1 MARGHLQASACGKL
15 SKSCLNTLYSGTN
28 SHQRDTN
35 SFDKTS
41 IFGILE
47 MSLRSLLWHQHL
59 LHSKM
64 SSYSPKNPDPMSPIA
79 GNKETKS
86 HVLLQ
91 HLHRDLQVQ
100 VGFPLSRL
108 SQTLGLLW
116 ISMATTHPGAIY
128 SVASGARCACSGSHV
143 NTWLLSLIISAVFSF
158 TAAEEAKQE
167 KHTCERHDYGFLSKA
182 YLCHCCVLALPPEV
196 KTHTW
201 RQWLIYSM
209 CSFSASAT

>member
-1 MARGHLQASACGKL
+1 MTPASAA
-15 SKSCLNTLYSGTN
+15 
-28 SHQRDTN
+28 QQD
-35 SFDKTS
+35 
-41 IFGILE
+41 E
-47 MSLRSLLWHQHL
+47 LLF
-59 LHSKM
+59 
-64 SSYSPKNPDPMSPIA
+64 PKNPDPMSPIA

-116 ISMATTHPGAIY
+116 ISMATTHPGATY

-143 NTWLLSLIISAVFSF
+143 NTWLLSSIISAVSSALLLRRGLNRKNTF
-158 TAAEEAKQE
+158 
-167 KHTCERHDYGFLSKA
+167 CERHDYGFLSKA

>member
-1 MARGHLQASACGKL
+1 
-15 SKSCLNTLYSGTN
+15 
-28 SHQRDTN
+28 
-35 SFDKTS
+35 
-41 IFGILE
+41 
-47 MSLRSLLWHQHL
+47 MSLRSLLWHRHL

-100 VGFPLSRL
+100 VGFPLSR
-108 SQTLGLLW
+108 QTLGLLW

-128 SVASGARCACSGSHV
+128 SVASGASCACSGSHV

-158 TAAEEAKQE
+158 TAAEGAKQE
-167 KHTCERHDYGFLSKA
+167 KHILWASWLWFPVQSVSLSLLCAGFTSRSKNT
-182 YLCHCCVLALPPEV
+182 YM
-196 KTHTW
+196 KTMAD
-201 RQWLIYSM
+201 I
-209 CSFSASAT
+209 

>member
-28 SHQRDTN
+28 SKRH
-35 SFDKTS
+35 
-41 IFGILE
+41 ILHISE
-47 MSLRSLLWHQHL
+47 TPTALTKHRYLASWKWVFLLWHRHL
-59 LHSKM
+59 LHSKI

-100 VGFPLSRL
+100 LGFPLSRL

-143 NTWLLSLIISAVFSF
+143 NTWLLPLIISAVSSAV
-158 TAAEEAKQE
+158 TAADGAKQE
-167 KHTCERHDYGFLSKA
+167 KHILWASWLWFPVQSVSLCTICGVIVVCWL
-182 YLCHCCVLALPPEV
+182 YLQ
-196 KTHTW
+196 K
-201 RQWLIYSM
+201 
-209 CSFSASAT
+209 